1 MSKAGDFLRKI
12 KLGKIVKGLVREGLQ
27 TLPVIGTVITNLKTD
42 TPENP
47 KGKLNLEAWDIY
59 RLVIGLAVGFVLYKG
74 LLNMEQIDFIL
85 AFIGIG

>member
-47 KGKLNLEAWDIY
+47 KGKLNAIKMCVEDLKKFLKI
-59 RLVIGLAVGFVLYKG
+59 
-74 LLNMEQIDFIL
+74 
-85 AFIGIG
+85 